1 MITTNALSMMG
12 SSPFPT
18 HKQFEQAL
26 ISAVGFDTMF
36 DRLFECNQQN
46 QSSGYPPYNLK
57 KDGEQYII
65 ELAVA
70 GLSEKDIVVN
80 VEDRVLTVSSDTEK
94 TEEAYLHQGIARRS
108 FKRSWTLSDDMIV
121 NGAIMT
127 SGMLIITLERII
139 PEGKKSRQ
147 IPIVTKPPHQGR

>member
-1 MITTNALSMMG
+1 MLTTNALSV
-12 SSPFPT
+12 FPT

-26 ISAVGFDTMF
+26 GLSVGFETMF

-57 KDGEQYII
+57 KDGDHYII

-70 GLSEKDIVVN
+70 GLGENDIKVH

-94 TEEAYLHQGIARRS
+94 TEEDYIHQGIARRS

-121 NGAIMT
+121 NDAVMT
-127 SGMLIITLERII
+127 SGMLIITLERIV
-139 PEGKKSRQ
+139 PEDKKSRQ
-147 IPIVTKPPHQGR
+147 IPIVTK

>member
-1 MITTNALSMMG
+1 MLTTNALSV
-12 SSPFPT
+12 FPT

-26 ISAVGFDTMF
+26 GLSVGFETMF

-57 KDGEQYII
+57 KDGDHYII

-70 GLSEKDIVVN
+70 GLSEKDIQVH
-80 VEDRVLTVSSDTEK
+80 VEDKVLTVSSDIEK
-94 TEEAYLHQGIARRS
+94 SEEDYLHQGIARRS

-121 NGAIMT
+121 NDAVMT
-127 SGMLIITLERII
+127 SGMLIISLERII
-139 PEGKKSRQ
+139 PEEKKSRQ
-147 IPIVTKPPHQGR
+147 IPIVTK